1 MSFNS
6 QHWYGRDGSSAYG
19 STLRDA
25 RKVGLVPSVTTIDKV
40 IAAPQLTDWMVQQA
54 LDAALT
60 LPRMDGESLDA
71 FKVRAL
77 DDSRRQAREAA
88 EKGSELHNA
97 LEASIKGARIVGPF
111 KTHAANVA
119 VALKEHFGEQP
130 WVAEASFAHPLGF
143 GGKCDLHAPSFVVD
157 FKSKPRI
164 EDGKKYGYDNH
175 VRQLAAYAV
184 GFGMVAES
192 VQDNEPGQ
200 AGGDWEH
207 LTLANLFVGIEDAK
221 VAVHIWKPAQAVK
234 GWQQFRAAL
243 SLWKALNNF
252 DSAFLREAA

>member
-1 MSFNS
+1 MAASQ

-40 IAAPQLTDWMVQQA
+40 IAAPQLTDWMVNQA

-60 LPRMDGESLDA
+60 LPRLKDESLDQ

-88 EKGSELHNA
+88 AKGSELHDA
-97 LEASIKGARIVGPF
+97 LEASIVGGRIRGWERHCGAVKR
-111 KTHAANVA
+111 
-119 VALKEHFGEQP
+119 ALLDNFGERD
-130 WVAEASFAHPLGF
+130 WASEASFAHPLGF
-143 GGKCDLHAPSFVVD
+143 GGKCDLHAPGIVVD

-164 EDGKKYGYDNH
+164 EDGKRYGYDNH

-184 GFGMVAES
+184 GLGLAFDVNGQFVG
-192 VQDNEPGQ
+192 DNMDAPPI
-200 AGGDWEH
+200 
-207 LTLANLFVGIEDAK
+207 LANLFVGIEDAK
-221 VAVHIWKPAQAVK
+221 VAVEIYTPAKAAK
-234 GWQQFRAAL
+234 GWAQFRAAL
-243 SLWKALNNF
+243 ELWKAMNNF
-252 DSAFLREAA
+252 DPGFSKAA

>member
-1 MSFNS
+1 M
-6 QHWYGRDGSSAYG
+6 
-19 STLRDA
+19 
-25 RKVGLVPSVTTIDKV
+25 PSVTTIDKV

-88 EKGSELHNA
+88 EKGSALHDA
-97 LEASIKGARIVGPF
+97 LEVGICADGQRWYSAELGPHVGAVR
-111 KTHAANVA
+111 AA
-119 VALKEHFGEQP
+119 LLQHFGKQS
-130 WVAEASFAHPLGF
+130 WVCESSFAHPLGF
-143 GGKCDLHAPSFVVD
+143 GGKCDLHAPGFVVD

-192 VQDNEPGQ
+192 VQDTEPGQ
-200 AGGDWEH
+200 AVGDWEH

-252 DSAFLREAA
+252 DSAFAREAA

>member
-1 MSFNS
+1 LSFNS

-88 EKGSELHNA
+88 DKGSALHDA

-111 KTHAANVA
+111 ARHAVA
-119 VALKEHFGEQP
+119 VATVLREQFGEQP
-130 WVAEASFAHPLGF
+130 WVAERSFAHPLGF
-143 GGKCDLHAPSFVVD
+143 GGKCDLYAPGFVID

-164 EDGKKYGYDNH
+164 EDGKRYAYDNH
-175 VRQLAAYAV
+175 ARQLAAYAV
-184 GFGMVAES
+184 GLGLASERDFALIPV
-192 VQDNEPGQ
+192 
-200 AGGDWEH
+200 
-207 LTLANLFVGIEDAK
+207 TLCNLFIGIEDAK
-221 VAVHIWKPAQAVK
+221 VSVHIHTPAAAAK
-234 GWQQFRAAL
+234 GWRQFRAAL
-243 SLWKALNNF
+243 ELWKAMNNF
-252 DSAFLREAA
+252 DPGFTRSEEAA